1 MKILHTADWH
11 IGNFP
16 GPEKDGRNL
25 RADDTGMCIQHLHDI
40 ALLKKPQMILISGD
54 LFHQARVWADRGLHE
69 VEVAIRAL
77 TALSNICPVVV
88 MRGTP
93 NHDGSEQFSML
104 KAHFYGDDSVHI
116 ITEPEVIRVKG
127 YKMADRWVNIACLPG
142 FDRGVFRAKFPGLSK
157 EEENMVFTEELGKIV
172 LALRAECDPSL
183 PSILMS
189 HYTVPGCN
197 TESGQTQF
205 LTQFEPVL
213 LPETLD
219 AAGFDLVALGHI
231 HRPQQIST
239 CKNTF
244 YSGAINAFNFNDE
257 GQERGFWIH
266 EFPDAPALD
275 VITDPPIPAVKHTF
289 YKTPAREFLTMR
301 FTQTDIDGINA
312 GALDDVAHNWWKWDN
327 SVEGKIVRVLYT
339 CTEDAHKAFNRSL
352 LEKQLYSDGAFWVSE
367 ISPEQVTVGTNK
379 DELSEKTDPEKN
391 LRLYLDEKGL
401 PDTDVG
407 EIVEIARPII
417 ATATASTLSSRFSGA
432 FVPVSIEVKNYRN
445 YAEAYFDF
453 TDISFCTI
461 NGVNGAGKSS
471 LFMDAIL
478 DCLFEEPREGD
489 LTGWIR
495 ADEKARSGSICFTFS
510 IGEHIF
516 RVTRTRAKSG
526 KATLNIAEKLNG
538 EWQNRSAEKI
548 KDTQSLIENILG
560 MDSLTFRSCALIMQ
574 DQYGLFLQAS
584 KEDRMAILGN
594 ILGLGVYGSMEQI
607 ARNCLSDVN
616 RAIAQNKT
624 VIATLSQGIEEAD
637 QLESDFVELQGMA
650 DDLHRDVVENSMR
663 KDTIT
668 ANLSA
673 LSQAR
678 DRAKKVEDSIVDVS
692 AKKAALRRNLE
703 DFERV
708 IALADGTLKDEEII
722 RTGAAAHPANLE
734 EEKQLLAD
742 KAALKVR
749 METADSTSADYRRY
763 LEEEQRLAKRIE
775 DLTAHKSMLKEH
787 YDYAVKC
794 EPAAQ
799 KLAEGLRYIEE
810 AEATETKYREE
821 TSRLQA
827 LQAEYQGTKG
837 AFDAEAI
844 ARKDKIDALEVKA
857 RMLADSQCLDV
868 ENATCRFISDAK
880 AAKAELEKYR
890 PECTAWKEAGLTSL
904 ENLRTRISTIQDA
917 LKLMNYNPTKLAT
930 VRREVE
936 SYRKDAESYEHRT
949 VYVDMIASDDE
960 QIEQAMADRAGV
972 QTRIAA
978 LRSDVEQCATLK
990 AQMDAL
996 DRAID
1001 EAKTKVAVSAHWL
1014 EKLNELP
1021 VARERKDSA
1030 LRRVGEIST
1039 EISALD
1045 KQIEDLLTE
1054 KVHLAEQTSGY
1065 ADLQAE
1071 LQAVDSI
1078 IENKRKEQAKVQ
1090 GDIGAI
1096 RERLA
1101 RIEQRREEIA
1111 AKQAE
1116 AVSLSEKAAIYDTL
1130 KSAFS
1135 QDGIPH
1141 NIIRSMLP
1149 LLTTTANTILG
1160 QMTGGKMGMEFV
1172 TDKVLKSNSKK
1183 EIPTLDIII
1192 NEYGKDSLPYLSKS
1206 GGEKVKASLSAI
1218 LSLAEIKS
1226 SQAGIQLG
1234 MLFIDEPPF
1243 LDADGIQ
1250 AYCDAL
1256 ETIQARY
1263 TGLKVMAITHDP
1275 TMKARF
1281 PQSIDIIKTPEGSR
1295 VELG

>member
-16 GPEKDGRNL
+16 GPEKDGHNL

-40 ALLKKPQMILISGD
+40 ALLQKPQMILISGD

-77 TALSNICPVVV
+77 TALSKICPVVV

-104 KAHFYGDDSVHI
+104 QAHFYGDDSVHI
-116 ITEPEVIRVKG
+116 ITEPTVFQVKG
-127 YKMADRWVNIACLPG
+127 FRLDDPWVNIACLPG

-157 EEENMVFTEELGKIV
+157 EEENTVFTEELGKAV
-172 LALRAECDPSL
+172 LALRAACDPRY
-183 PSILMS
+183 PSVLMS

-231 HRPQQIST
+231 HRPQQLTT
-239 CKNTF
+239 CSNTF
-244 YSGAINAFNFNDE
+244 YSGAVNAMNFNDE

-266 EFPDAPALD
+266 ELPEG
-275 VITDPPIPAVKHTF
+275 KHTF
-289 YKTPAREFLTMR
+289 YKTPSREFLTMR

-312 GALDDVAHNWWKWDN
+312 GALDAVAYNWWRWND
-327 SVEGKIVRVLYT
+327 SVKGKIVRVLYS
-339 CTEDAHKAFNRSL
+339 CTENAHKAFNRSL
-352 LEKQLYSDGAFWVSE
+352 LEKQLYADGAFWVSE
-367 ISPEQVTVGTNK
+367 ISPEQVTIGTNK

-401 PDTDVG
+401 PDADVG
-407 EIVEIARPII
+407 EIVEAARPII
-417 ATATASTLSSRFSGA
+417 GAATASTLSSQFSGA
-432 FVPVSIEVKNYRN
+432 FVPMNIEVKNYRN
-445 YAEAYFDF
+445 YAEASFDF

-478 DCLFEEPREGD
+478 DCLYEEPREGD

-495 ADEKARSGSICFTFS
+495 ADEKARSGAICFTFA

-526 KATLNIAEKLNG
+526 KATLNIAEQIDG

-548 KDTQSLIENILG
+548 KDTQLLIENILG

-584 KEDRMAILGN
+584 KEDRMSILGN
-594 ILGLGVYGSMEQI
+594 ILGLGIYGSMEHI
-607 ARNCLSDVN
+607 TRNCLSDIN

-624 VIATLSQGIEEAD
+624 VIATLSQGLDDAGQIESEY
-637 QLESDFVELQGMA
+637 VELQEKHES
-650 DDLHRDVVENSMR
+650 LRTDVVGASMR
-663 KDTIT
+663 KNVLT
-668 ANLSA
+668 AKLST
-673 LSQAR
+673 LTQAR
-678 DRAKKVEDSIVDVS
+678 DRAQKVDASITDLS
-692 AKKAALRRNLE
+692 GKKAALRRNIE
-703 DFERV
+703 DYERV
-708 IALADGTLKDEEII
+708 IAMADAALKDEAEI
-722 RTGAAAHPANLE
+722 RAAAELHPANLDK
-734 EEKQLLAD
+734 EKQLLAE
-742 KAALKVR
+742 KAALKVKL
-749 METADSTSADYRRY
+749 ETAAETEAEYQRCIENERR
-763 LEEEQRLAKRIE
+763 LSKRID
-775 DLTAHKSMLKEH
+775 DLTAHKAMLKQH
-787 YDYAVKC
+787 YDRAMQC
-794 EPAAQ
+794 EPAVK
-799 KLAEGLRYIEE
+799 KLEDGLRYIAE
-810 AEATETKYREE
+810 AEAVEIKCREE
-821 TSRLQA
+821 ITKLQS
-827 LQAEYQGTKG
+827 LRAEYLGKKG
-837 AFDAEAI
+837 AFDAEAA
-844 ARKDKIDALEVKA
+844 ARKDKIAALEAKA
-857 RMLADSQCLDV
+857 QMLEESHCIDV
-868 ENATCRFISDAK
+868 ENAACRFLADAK
-880 AAKAELEKYR
+880 AAKATLETYR
-890 PECTAWKEAGLTSL
+890 PECSAWKEAGLAEL
-904 ENLRTRISTIQDA
+904 ENLNGRITTSQAAIAHMNCDPA
-917 LKLMNYNPTKLAT
+917 KLSAF
-930 VRREVE
+930 RREVE
-936 SYRKDAESYEHRT
+936 NYRKDAETYKGRT

-960 QIEQAMADRAGV
+960 QLEQAMSDRAGA
-972 QTRIAA
+972 QTRVAA
-978 LRSDVEQCATLK
+978 LRIQVEQTGTL
-990 AQMDAL
+990 QLQLFDL

-1001 EAKTKVAVSAHWL
+1001 DAKAKVAVSAHWL

-1021 VARERKDSA
+1021 LIRERRAASV
-1030 LRRVGEIST
+1030 RRSDEINI
-1039 EISALD
+1039 EIAD
-1045 KQIEDLLTE
+1045 IEKQIDDLYAE
-1054 KVHLAEQTSGY
+1054 KAQLSEQVVGY
-1065 ADLQAE
+1065 NDLQAE
-1071 LQAVDSI
+1071 LTAVKTT
-1078 IENKRKEQAKVQ
+1078 IEEKRREMARVQ
-1090 GDIGAI
+1090 SDIGVL
-1096 RERLA
+1096 RERLY
-1101 RIEQRREEIA
+1101 RIEQRKAEIA
-1111 AKQAE
+1111 EKQAD
-1116 AVSLSEKAAIYDTL
+1116 AVVLGKKAAIYDTL
-1130 KSAFS
+1130 KAAFS

-1149 LLTTTANTILG
+1149 LLSSTANTILG

-1183 EIPTLDIII
+1183 EVPTLDIII

-1218 LSLAEIKS
+1218 LALAEIKS

-1256 ETIQARY
+1256 ETIQTRY
-1263 TGLKVMAITHDP
+1263 ADLKVMAITHDP

-1281 PQSIDIIKTPEGSR
+1281 PQSIDIIKAPDGSR

>member
-1 MKILHTADWH
+1 MNILHTADWH

-16 GPEKDGRNL
+16 GPERDGHNL

-54 LFHQARVWADRGLHE
+54 IFHQARVWADRGLHE

-77 TALSNICPVVV
+77 TALSKICPVVV

-104 KAHFYGDDSVHI
+104 QAHFYGDDSVHI
-116 ITEPEVIRVKG
+116 ITEPTVFQVKG
-127 YKMADRWVNIACLPG
+127 FRLEDPWVNIACLPG

-172 LALRAECDPSL
+172 LALRAECDPRYQSV
-183 PSILMS
+183 LMS

-205 LTQFEPVL
+205 LAQFEPVL

-219 AAGFDLVALGHI
+219 AADFDLVALGHI
-231 HRPQQIST
+231 HRPQQLTT
-239 CKNTF
+239 CRNTF
-244 YSGAINAFNFNDE
+244 YSGAVNAMNFNDE

-266 EFPDAPALD
+266 ELPED
-275 VITDPPIPAVKHTF
+275 KRTF
-289 YKTPAREFLTMR
+289 YKTPSREFLTMR
-301 FTQTDIDGINA
+301 FTQTDIEGINA
-312 GALDDVAHNWWKWDN
+312 GALDDVADNWWRWN
-327 SVEGKIVRVLYT
+327 NGVEGKIIRVLYS

-352 LEKQLYSDGAFWVSE
+352 LEKQLYADGAFWVSE
-367 ISPEQVTVGTNK
+367 ISPEQVTIGANK

-401 PDTDVG
+401 PDADVG

-417 ATATASTLSSRFSGA
+417 SAATASTLASQFSGA

-445 YAEAYFDF
+445 YAEASFDF
-453 TDISFCTI
+453 ADISFCTI

-495 ADEKARSGSICFTFS
+495 ADEKARSGSICFTFA

-526 KATLNIAEKLNG
+526 KATLNVAEKVND

-548 KDTQSLIENILG
+548 KDTQLLIENILG

-584 KEDRMAILGN
+584 KEDRMSILGN
-594 ILGLGVYGSMEQI
+594 ILGLGVYSSMEQI
-607 ARNCLSDVN
+607 TRSCLSDVN
-616 RAIAQNKT
+616 RSIAQAKT
-624 VIATLSQGIEEAD
+624 VIATLSQGLDNAEV
-637 QLESDFVELQGMA
+637 LESCRAELQDTHEALHA
-650 DDLHRDVVENSMR
+650 DLVSASMR
-663 KDTIT
+663 KDVLT
-668 ANLSA
+668 AKLSTLA
-673 LSQAR
+673 QAR
-678 DRAKKVEDSIVDVS
+678 DRASKVEASILDLS
-692 AKKAALRRNLE
+692 SKKAALMRNIE
-703 DFERV
+703 DYERV
-708 IALADGTLKDEEII
+708 IAEADNTLKDEDSIK
-722 RTGAAAHPANLE
+722 AAAALHPANLE
-734 EEKQLLAD
+734 EEKRLLAE
-742 KAALKVR
+742 KAALAVKLDAAE
-749 METADSTSADYRRY
+749 ETVTEYRRCVDN
-763 LEEEQRLAKRIE
+763 EQRLAKRIA
-775 DLTAHKSMLKEH
+775 DLTAHKASLKER
-787 YDYAVKC
+787 YDHALQC
-794 EPAAQ
+794 ESAAQ
-799 KLAEGLRYIEE
+799 KLEDGLRYIAE
-810 AEATETKYREE
+810 AEAVEAKCRDEI
-821 TSRLQA
+821 SRLQD
-827 LQAEYQGTKG
+827 LRAEYLGRKS
-837 AFDAEAI
+837 AFDAEAT
-844 ARKDKIDALEVKA
+844 ARKDKITALEAKA
-857 RMLADSQCLDV
+857 QMLADSHCIDV
-868 ENATCRFISDAK
+868 QNATCRFLADAK
-880 AAKAELEKYR
+880 AAQSALVAYR
-890 PECTAWKEAGLTSL
+890 PECSAWKEARLAEL
-904 ENLRTRISTIQDA
+904 EDLSERIAASQAAIEQ
-917 LKLMNYNPTKLAT
+917 MNCDPAKLAAF
-930 VRREVE
+930 RREVE
-936 SYRKDAESYEHRT
+936 NYRRDAETYKSRT
-949 VYVDMIASDDE
+949 VYADMIASDDE
-960 QIEQAMADRAGV
+960 QLEQATSDRAGM
-972 QTRIAA
+972 QTRIVA
-978 LRSDVEQCATLK
+978 LRTQIEQNKVLLP
-990 AQMDAL
+990 QMESL
-996 DRAID
+996 IRAID
-1001 EAKTKVAVSAHWL
+1001 AVKDKVALSSYWL

-1021 VARERKDSA
+1021 LVKERRASSV
-1030 LRRVGEIST
+1030 RRINEIT
-1039 EISALD
+1039 HEIT
-1045 KQIEDLLTE
+1045 DLKTQLLE
-1054 KVHLAEQTSGY
+1054 LLHEQEQLSEQTSGY
-1065 ADLQAE
+1065 ADLQVE
-1071 LQAVDSI
+1071 LAAVDGSI
-1078 IENKRKEQAKVQ
+1078 EETRRKMAGVQ
-1090 GDIGAI
+1090 SEIGALH
-1096 RERLA
+1096 ERLY
-1101 RIEQRREEIA
+1101 RIEKRREEIA
-1111 AKQAE
+1111 EKQHE
-1116 AVSLSEKAAIYDTL
+1116 AVRLGKKAAIYDTL
-1130 KSAFS
+1130 KAAFS

-1149 LLTTTANTILG
+1149 LLSSTANTILG

-1183 EIPTLDIII
+1183 EVPTLDIII
-1192 NEYGKDSLPYLSKS
+1192 DEYGKDSLPYLSKS

-1218 LSLAEIKS
+1218 LALAEIKS

>member
-25 RADDTGMCIQHLHDI
+25 RADDTGICIQHLHDI

-77 TALSNICPVVV
+77 TALSDICPVVV

-104 KAHFYGDDSVHI
+104 RAHFLGDDKVHI

-127 YKMADRWVNIACLPG
+127 YKMIDRWVNIACLPG

-231 HRPQQIST
+231 HRPQQIAT

-266 EFPDAPALD
+266 EFPDTSAIDAPA
-275 VITDPPIPAVKHTF
+275 DPSIPAVQHTF
-289 YKTPAREFLTMR
+289 YKTPAREFLTFR
-301 FTQTDIDGINA
+301 FTQTDIEAINYGEIDAVAFNYWGYNDGV
-312 GALDDVAHNWWKWDN
+312 D
-327 SVEGKIVRVLYT
+327 GKIIRVLYSCNDKT
-339 CTEDAHKAFNRSL
+339 HKSFNRSI
-352 LEKQLYSDGAFWVSE
+352 LEKRLYADGAFWVSE
-367 ISPEQVTVGTNK
+367 ISPEQVTIGTNK

-391 LRLYLDEKGL
+391 LLLFLNEKGL
-401 PDTDVG
+401 PDTEVG
-407 EIVEIARPII
+407 EIIEAARPII
-417 ATATASTLSSRFSGA
+417 SAATASVLSSQFSGA
-432 FVPVSIEVKNYRN
+432 FIPISIEVKNYRN
-445 YAEAYFDF
+445 YAEASFDF
-453 TDISFCTI
+453 SDISFCTI

-471 LFMDAIL
+471 LFMDALL

-495 ADEKARSGSICFTFS
+495 ADEKARSGSICFTFA
-510 IGEHIF
+510 IGDHTF

-548 KDTQSLIENILG
+548 KDTQAMIENILG
-560 MDSLTFRSCALIMQ
+560 MDSMTFRSCALIMQ

-594 ILGLGVYGSMEQI
+594 ILGLGVYGSMEHI

-616 RAIAQNKT
+616 RMIAQNKT

-637 QLESDFVELQGMA
+637 QLESDYVELQGMA
-650 DDLHRDVVENSMR
+650 EDLHRDVVGNSMR
-663 KDTIT
+663 KDTLT
-668 ANLSA
+668 AKLSA

-692 AKKAALRRNLE
+692 AKKSALRRNLE
-703 DFERV
+703 DYERV
-708 IALADGTLKDEEII
+708 IAIADDTLKDEENI
-722 RTGAAAHPANLE
+722 RAGAAAHPVNLE

-749 METADSTSADYRRY
+749 MDTVDSTAAEYRRC
-763 LEEEQRLAKRIE
+763 LDDEKRLAKRIE
-775 DLTAHKSMLKEH
+775 DLTAHKAMLKQH
-787 YDYAVKC
+787 YDYAMGC
-794 EPAAQ
+794 EAAAQ
-799 KLAEGLRYIEE
+799 KLAEGLRYIEA
-810 AEATETKYREE
+810 AEATEAKYREE
-821 TSRLQA
+821 YSHLQS
-827 LQAEYQGTKG
+827 LQAEYQGAKG
-837 AFDAEAI
+837 SFDAEAI
-844 ARKDKIDALEVKA
+844 SRKEKIEALEVKA

-868 ENATCRFISDAK
+868 ENATCRFLADAK
-880 AAKAELEKYR
+880 SAKEMLEKYR
-890 PECTAWKEAGLTSL
+890 PECTAWKEAGLADL
-904 ENLRTRISTIQDA
+904 ENLRTRISAIQDN
-917 LKLMNYNPTKLAT
+917 LSQMDYDHDKLAT

-936 SYRKDAESYEHRT
+936 SYRKDAEIYEHRT

-960 QIEQAMADRAGV
+960 QIEQAMSDRAGA

-978 LRSDVEQCATLK
+978 LHTQVEQIDTLK
-990 AQMDAL
+990 DQMDEL
-996 DRAID
+996 NRAID
-1001 EAKTKVAVSAHWL
+1001 RAKARVDISAHWV

-1021 VARERKDSA
+1021 VVRERKDSA
-1030 LRRVGEIST
+1030 ERRVA
-1039 EISALD
+1039 EISAEISDLD
-1045 KQIEDLLTE
+1045 QQVEALLAE
-1054 KVHLAEQTSGY
+1054 KVQLAEQTAGY

-1071 LQAVDSI
+1071 LQAVNAIIDS
-1078 IENKRKEQAKVQ
+1078 KRKEQAKVQ

-1096 RERLA
+1096 RERLN
-1101 RIEQRREEIA
+1101 RIEERRAEISEKQMDA
-1111 AKQAE
+1111 ARMSK
-1116 AVSLSEKAAIYDTL
+1116 KAAIYDTL

-1149 LLTTTANTILG
+1149 ILTSTANTILG

-1183 EIPTLDIII
+1183 EVPTLDIII

-1218 LSLAEIKS
+1218 LALAEIKS

-1256 ETIQARY
+1256 ETIQRRY
-1263 TGLKVMAITHDP
+1263 QNLKVMAITHDP

-1281 PQSIDIIKTPEGSR
+1281 PQSIDIVKTQEGSR
-1295 VELG
+1295 VQLG